1 MSIFRHKGHLWLS
14 RPKWLFG
21 LGLRN
26 IPAVPFDLSDIL
38 DSGFKLL
45 DRRRQIKRAKNELT
59 NEYTINGR
67 TATGREFMF
76 GPGIL
81 GVMEPDDVDKALQAL
96 VGALHGSPWQLLRR
110 FSREFRQREDDFAR
124 AIGVRGPE
132 YLDEPKQFS
141 MAWTNHW
148 NVYQQA
154 KDKNLDDK
162 WASSLTDVEEA
173 NSQFWPMIAIHGMAY
188 NLLILQKVDA
198 ANKSRWERMFPHGW
212 PTVLEEAF
220 AAGNLYVIDLSL
232 FENVKPHHVD
242 GADRFT
248 PSTTTWLV
256 QNPDTKAL
264 TPVAIR
270 VSGYANQGNKFYQP
284 SDPAWL
290 YALQA
295 AKTSITVYGIWIGHV
310 YHYHVV
316 TAAMQMTMYNT
327 LPEDHAIYQLLAPQS
342 KYVIPFDDILLLL
355 WRPIGPP
362 TSISTPVQFLRLA
375 DLFAGGRSFFDDD
388 PKTTLSNFGIRKEDF
403 TAKEAWDQYPIVGQ
417 FLEIWDA
424 TEKYVSVFVDET
436 YADDQRVAVDPALRS
451 WMQASASR
459 RKGNIRGLPPMD
471 GKTALKKVLT
481 SILYRITVHGVARL
495 NPALNPA
502 ETFMSNY
509 PPCLQKKTIPDPDT
523 AISTRELLEYLP
535 NTDTLGKMVNFY
547 YIFVF
552 SRPYERFLPE
562 GGNDKNLFF
571 AGGENEPRNAALI
584 AYRDEIAAFAQRY
597 DPRSPQLK
605 QWPLNVET

>member
-1 MSIFRHKGHLWLS
+1 M
-14 RPKWLFG
+14 
-21 LGLRN
+21 
-26 IPAVPFDLSDIL
+26 
-38 DSGFKLL
+38 
-45 DRRRQIKRAKNELT
+45 
-59 NEYTINGR
+59 
-67 TATGREFMF
+67 
-76 GPGIL
+76 
-81 GVMEPDDVDKALQAL
+81 DKALQAL

-110 FSREFRQREDDFAR
+110 FSREFRQREDDLAR

-132 YLDEPKQFS
+132 YLEEPKQFS

-148 NVYQQA
+148 NVYQEA

-173 NSQFWPMIAIHGMAY
+173 NSQFWPMIAEHGMAY

-212 PTVLEEAF
+212 PTVFEEAF

-256 QNPDTKAL
+256 QHPDTKAL

-327 LPEDHAIYQLLAPQS
+327 LPADHAIYQLLAPQS

-388 PKTTLSNFGIRKEDF
+388 PKTTLSNCGIRKEDF
-403 TAKEAWDQYPIVGQ
+403 TANQAWDQYPIVGR

-436 YADDQRVAVDPALRS
+436 YADDQRVAGDPALRS

-459 RKGNIRGLPPMD
+459 RKGNILRSAAD
-471 GKTALKKVLT
+471 GRQNGSEESSHEHSL
-481 SILYRITVHGVARL
+481 SHHR
-495 NPALNPA
+495 
-502 ETFMSNY
+502 
-509 PPCLQKKTIPDPDT
+509 
-523 AISTRELLEYLP
+523 TRRCP
-535 NTDTLGKMVNFY
+535 F
-547 YIFVF
+547 
-552 SRPYERFLPE
+552 
-562 GGNDKNLFF
+562 
-571 AGGENEPRNAALI
+571 EPRAQSC
-584 AYRDEIAAFAQRY
+584 RDIHVQLSAVSAKEN
-597 DPRSPQLK
+597 DPRSRHGDQYAGFAGISAQHRHARQDGQLLLHLRLLPSLRAFSPRGG
-605 QWPLNVET
+605 QR

>member
-1 MSIFRHKGHLWLS
+1 MGIFRHKGHLWLS

-38 DSGFKLL
+38 ESGPKLL
-45 DRRRQIKRAKNELT
+45 KRRSEIKEAKNKLA

-67 TATGREFMF
+67 TATGQEFMF
-76 GPGIL
+76 GQSVL
-81 GVMEPDDVDKALQAL
+81 GATGLDDVDEALNALLRALQ
-96 VGALHGSPWQLLRR
+96 GSPWQMFRR
-110 FSREFRQREDDFAR
+110 FSREFRQREDDLAR
-124 AIGVRGPE
+124 AIGIRGPE
-132 YLDEPKQFS
+132 NLEEPKQFS
-141 MAWTNHW
+141 MSWTNHW
-148 NVYQQA
+148 DVYKKA
-154 KDKNLDDK
+154 TERNLDDK
-162 WASSLTDVEEA
+162 WAASLTNVEEA
-173 NSQFWPMIAIHGMAY
+173 NAQFWPMIANHGMAY

-198 ANKSRWERMFPHGW
+198 ANKSRWERMFPGRW
-212 PTVLEEAF
+212 PTALEDAF
-220 AAGNLYVIDLSL
+220 GTGNLYVIDLSL
-232 FENVKPHHVD
+232 FENVKPHHIE

-264 TPVAIR
+264 TPVGVR
-270 VSGYANQGNKFYQP
+270 VSGFGNQGNKFYGP

-290 YALQA
+290 YSLQA

-327 LPEDHAIYQLLAPQS
+327 LPTDHAIYQLLAPQS

-362 TSISTPVQFLRLA
+362 TSISTPVQFLRFA
-375 DLFAGGRSFFDDD
+375 DLFAKGRSFFDDD
-388 PKTTLSNFGIRKEDF
+388 PKTTLSNFGIREADF
-403 TAKEAWDQYPIVGQ
+403 TVNQAWDKYPIVGR

-436 YADDQRVAVDPALRS
+436 YADDQRVAGDPALRS
-451 WMQASASR
+451 WMQASASKS
-459 RKGNIRGLPPMD
+459 KGNIRGLPPMD
-471 GKTALKKVLT
+471 GKAALKKVLT
-481 SILYRITVHGVARL
+481 SFLYRITAHGVARL

-523 AISTRELLEYLP
+523 QISTRELLEYLP

-552 SRPYERFLPE
+552 SLPYERFLPE
-562 GGNDKNLFF
+562 DGNDTNLFF
-571 AGGENEPRNAALI
+571 SGDASEPRNAALI

-597 DPRSPQLK
+597 DPQSPQLK